1 MSESIMSSL
10 DPRDGQSSV
19 QQHGLAEP
27 RNPEMSLGELFSLMT
42 SDLSTLFRKELQLV
56 KIEAKDEVAQA
67 GRASALMVGAAA
79 VAMTALTML
88 SFALAW
94 WIDQALN
101 TAVSFLIVGVIWI
114 VVAAAM
120 VSTGRKRLKDIK
132 VLPETKQTI
141 KEDVEWAKTQKT

>member
-1 MSESIMSSL
+1 
-10 DPRDGQSSV
+10 
-19 QQHGLAEP
+19 
-27 RNPEMSLGELFSLMT
+27 MSLGELFSLMT
-42 SDLSTLFRKELQLV
+42 SDLSTLFRKELQLA
-56 KIEAKDEVAQA
+56 KIEAKEEVAQA
-67 GRASALMVGAAA
+67 GRASALMVAAAA

-120 VSTGRKRLKDIK
+120 VSAGRKRLKDIK

-141 KEDVEWAKTQKT
+141 KEDVEWAKTQKS

>member
-1 MSESIMSSL
+1 M
-10 DPRDGQSSV
+10 
-19 QQHGLAEP
+19 EP

-42 SDLSTLFRKELQLV
+42 SDMSTLFRKELQLAKV
-56 KIEAKDEVAQA
+56 EAKDEVAQV
-67 GRASALMVGAAA
+67 GRASAMMLGAA
-79 VAMTALTML
+79 VGAMTALTML

-101 TAVSFLIVGVIWI
+101 TAVSFLIVGLMWA

-120 VSTGRKRLKDIK
+120 LSAGRKKLKDIE
-132 VLPETKQTI
+132 VLPQTKQTI